1 MELTYHSEG
10 DYRLPDLTVPEAPAL
25 GKYGMMRRSFLREHR
40 KGIYTG
46 MQLSGKLDSHLRQID
61 RQAREMVDSLTQQMA
76 AQQGVTQ
83 ALKAADQM
91 KWTGLMNSIRAAA
104 EEAVLTGLIYS

>member
-10 DYRLPDLTVPEAPAL
+10 DYRLPDLSAPETPKL
-25 GKYGMMRRSFLREHR
+25 GKYGMLRRSFLREHR

-46 MQLSGKLDSHLRQID
+46 MQLSGKLDSHLHQID

-104 EEAVLTGLIYS
+104 EEAVLTDLIYS

>member
-1 MELTYHSEG
+1 
-10 DYRLPDLTVPEAPAL
+10 
-25 GKYGMMRRSFLREHR
+25 
-40 KGIYTG
+40 

-104 EEAVLTGLIYS
+104 EEAVLTDLIFS